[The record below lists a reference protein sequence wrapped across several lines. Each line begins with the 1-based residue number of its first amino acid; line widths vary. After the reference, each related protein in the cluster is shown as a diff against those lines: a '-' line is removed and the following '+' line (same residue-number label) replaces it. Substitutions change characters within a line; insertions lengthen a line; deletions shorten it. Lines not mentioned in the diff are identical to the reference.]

1 VLSGIALVCAQDFP
15 PMPRPANPPLPGAN
29 LEPPDPRSASI
40 SGLVSDDTGKPVT
53 GARVYYNQAG
63 QLRRTHPFGSFQ
75 VVAPNLSGSAV
86 TAQDGTFR
94 VANLPR
100 GSYVLCASGPL
111 PEHLLSCQ
119 WGAQST
125 HVFVGRAQALSGVGM
140 KIRTGVL
147 LTIAIDDSAGRLSS
161 VQDAGIG
168 IADPGVWYSRAGLVA
183 RAANAAYYR
192 VAVPKSRDLRLF
204 LTGKLNLADAGGN
217 ALDSGKPSL
226 LVPTGTGPALTVQLV
241 TR

>member
-1 VLSGIALVCAQDFP
+1 
-15 PMPRPANPPLPGAN
+15 MN
-29 LEPPDPRSASI
+29 
-40 SGLVSDDTGKPVT
+40 
-53 GARVYYNQAG
+53 
-63 QLRRTHPFGSFQ
+63 
-75 VVAPNLSGSAV
+75 GSAV

-100 GSYVLCASGPL
+100 GVYVLCAAGLL

-125 HVFVGRAQALSGVGM
+125 HVFVGRAQAVSGVGM

-161 VQDAGIG
+161 VQDPGIG

-183 RAANAAYYR
+183 RATNSAHYR

-204 LTGKLNLADAGGN
+204 LTEKLNIADASGN
-217 ALDSGKPSL
+217 PLDSGKPSL
-226 LVPTGTGPALTVQLV
+226 LIPSGTDPALTVQLV